1 MVSIAAYVPS
11 FFQYQ
16 DIEGKSKL
24 SHVGDAQI
32 YLFPSSNKQ
41 FERYVRCPLLAHTQ
55 AWVSL
60 DSLLL
65 SPYDRDEDFANNG
78 SADHEY
84 NHDLETEPTEA
95 QKKICKVI
103 KIHNET
109 KRYTK

>member
-1 MVSIAAYVPS
+1 MCHPSSSIKILKVKVSSVMLEMPN
-11 FFQYQ
+11 
-16 DIEGKSKL
+16 
-24 SHVGDAQI
+24 
-32 YLFPSSNKQ
+32 LFPSSNKQ
-41 FERYVRCPLLAHTQ
+41 FERYVRCPLLAHPQ

-65 SPYDRDEDFANNG
+65 SPYVRDEDFANNG
-78 SADHEY
+78 SADYEY
-84 NHDLETEPTEA
+84 NHDLETESTEA